1 MLTNGGPMTLEAFV
15 QTTQLHGADAGLF
28 ERFLSEHASEFTLG
42 PNDTYWFTDQPRPVL
57 RDFESIS
64 HALAFAL
71 GLFPEG
77 ASVEELSWYLCMST
91 VNGSKAITRRSVSR
105 ELSRRTDLFR
115 HLSRARYTLIE
126 GGPIEEPQ
134 PVPPPLPPLPV
145 ILPLP
150 ELAPPVAYPFFAV
163 PIPAPPED
171 NLQAKQPPDDDD
183 FDPFAFFG
191 HDFQFAFE

>member
-1 MLTNGGPMTLEAFV
+1 V
-15 QTTQLHGADAGLF
+15 
-28 ERFLSEHASEFTLG
+28 
-42 PNDTYWFTDQPRPVL
+42 

-71 GLFPEG
+71 ELFPEG

-126 GGPIEEPQ
+126 GGPIEGSQLAPPQ
-134 PVPPPLPPLPV
+134 PLPV
-145 ILPLP
+145 ILPMP
-150 ELAPPVAYPFFAV
+150 ELTPPVTYPFFPV
-163 PIPAPPED
+163 PVPVP
-171 NLQAKQPPDDDD
+171 QAKRPPDDDD